1 MEVGHHSKKT
11 HLLRAISDQK
21 EMGKRDFANPI
32 LHNYYELG
40 ISDAEFKSP
49 DLKLLRQV
57 AHLRKRKVF
66 KP

>member
-11 HLLRAISDQK
+11 HLLRGISDQSK
-21 EMGKRDFANPI
+21 KGKRDFANPI

-40 ISDAEFKSP
+40 ISDAEFKTP
-49 DLKLLRQV
+49 DRTLQRQV
-57 AHLRKRKVF
+57 PHLRKRKVF